1 MIKLKIK
8 KIFLKKKIN
17 SNYLIFNFSIFK
29 KEIIIKKNFFYLLII
44 FFNFVKKIYFL
55 KKNLSIFLNI
65 CGSGGDGIN
74 LPNISTSDC
83 IVWSFFLKKILKNS
97 GNSILLKN
105 GSLNFLKKIKILDYI
120 YLSNNNNFINN
131 KNMSNYFFS
140 FRKKLRKNSYF
151 NTCNPIVNIFVNKI
165 NAIGTYSKKNFFLI
179 KFLIFNSF
187 VFFNNSDDIIQN
199 NQIVFIKKNKY
210 YINNLQLN
218 LHNLFFNKS
227 IFTENFKFLIFNIKH
242 KKNNFFLSKLF
253 LTLFLLK
260 FKKFSFIYFFLYIVY
275 NNYLYKFL
283 KNKIQL

>member
-17 SNYLIFNFSIFK
+17 SNYLIFKFSIFK
-29 KEIIIKKNFFYLLII
+29 KEIVFKKNFFYLLII
-44 FFNFVKKIYFL
+44 FFNFIKKIYFL
-55 KKNLSIFLNI
+55 RKSLLNSLNI
-65 CGSGGDGIN
+65 CGSGGDDIN

-83 IVWSFFLKKILKNS
+83 IVWSVCLKKILKNS

-105 GSLNFLKKIKILDYI
+105 GSLNFLKKIKILDYV
-120 YLSNNNNFINN
+120 YLSDNNNFINN

-140 FRKKLRKNSYF
+140 FRKKLKKNSCF
-151 NTCNPIVNIFVNKI
+151 NICNPILNTFIIKI
-165 NAIGTYSKKNFFLI
+165 NVIGNYSKKNFFLI

-187 VFFNNSDDIIQN
+187 IFFNNSDDIIQN

-218 LHNLFFNKS
+218 LHNLFFNKC

-242 KKNNFFLSKLF
+242 EKNNFFLSKLF
-253 LTLFLLK
+253 LILFLLK
-260 FKKFSFIYFFLYIVY
+260 FKNFSFIYFFLYILY

-283 KNKIQL
+283 KNKIQS